1 MPSSGLSRQEP
12 TANSQIDDSQS
23 DQHALQ
29 SRSTRLGAGPAFSAL
44 GHRYGVVVAWAVL
57 IAFFGALKPSTFL
70 TAPTFETMF
79 GTQSALL
86 LLALSLVITLTVGE
100 FDLSVA
106 SILGLTAT
114 VIAVLNGEYHMP
126 IIAAALIGIACGPL
140 VGLINAVIVVALGV
154 DAIIVTLG
162 MGTFILGMAIL
173 ISHSTAI
180 GNVSPGLI
188 NAMSYQVLG
197 LSMSFVYAIAC
208 TIAIW
213 YILRYTPVGRY
224 MLFVG
229 NGREVARLA
238 GVRVQ
243 RIRLGA
249 YIFGGLVAALGG
261 VITVGLAG
269 GIEADSTS
277 VLLLPAFAAAFLGAA
292 AIEPGRFNAWGTA
305 VAIYFLTTGIVGLEL
320 LGLGAWVQDVFYG
333 AALVV
338 GVTISRLS
346 RARLRPGVI
355 RTWT

>member
-1 MPSSGLSRQEP
+1 MPSSGLSRQQPAAE
-12 TANSQIDDSQS
+12 SQVDDSEAAPR
-23 DQHALQ
+23 ALR
-29 SRSTRLGAGPAFSAL
+29 SRGRRAPGPALGSL
-44 GHRYGVVVAWAVL
+44 GHRYGVVIAWAAL
-57 IAFFGALKPSTFL
+57 IAFFGVLKPGTFL

-106 SILGLTAT
+106 SIMGFAAT

-126 IIAAALIGIACGPL
+126 TIAAVLAGIACGPL
-140 VGLINAVIVVALGV
+140 IGLVNAVVVVALGV
-154 DAIIVTLG
+154 DAIVVTLG
-162 MGTFILGMAIL
+162 MGTLVLGIAIL
-173 ISHSTAI
+173 ISNSTAI
-180 GNVSPGLI
+180 GNVSQGLI
-188 NAMSYQVLG
+188 DAMSYQVGG
-197 LSMSFVYAIAC
+197 LSISFVYAIAC

-229 NGREVARLA
+229 SGREVARLA
-238 GVRVQ
+238 GVRVR
-243 RIRLGA
+243 RIRFGA
-249 YIFGGLVAALGG
+249 YIFGGLVAALAG

-277 VLLLPAFAAAFLGAA
+277 ALLLPAFAAAFLGAA
-292 AIEPGRFNAWGTA
+292 TIEPGRFNAWGTA

-320 LGLGAWVQDVFYG
+320 LGLGAWVQNVFYG

-338 GVTISRLS
+338 AVTISRLS
-346 RARLRPGVI
+346 RARLRQ
-355 RTWT
+355 R